1 MHKTSFRI
9 ERVQMLRVF
18 YISLCF
24 TFNIFILKFKLSIR
38 TAQNNLYIKIYTEI
52 KFLFFLNEL
61 NYEVHCTITNRNK
74 WGGKPKKNGRPQI
87 ISPFQIWGQ
96 SHFHVYGVPRKSC
109 IDILEGPRP
118 QAQQNKM

>member
-1 MHKTSFRI
+1 MKSIVPLQTVTSG
-9 ERVQMLRVF
+9 
-18 YISLCF
+18 
-24 TFNIFILKFKLSIR
+24 
-38 TAQNNLYIKIYTEI
+38 
-52 KFLFFLNEL
+52 
-61 NYEVHCTITNRNK
+61 
-74 WGGKPKKNGRPQI
+74 GGKPKKNGRPQI